1 MDAETQIL
9 QEMDI
14 QDVLREAVNNG
25 ILRVDEI
32 AASVERMKREQ
43 LLSQHSREI
52 WQDKK
57 GMYLTYIYDENG
69 KRKIRRRKTKE
80 ELENYLVKHRPHLQI
95 IYIVRMLLIGPN
107 FLQQKPLNF
116 LVCIEKHFVSYFP
129 IPYKWKVNYP

>member
-32 AASVERMKREQ
+32 AASVERMKRDQ

-52 WQDKK
+52 WQDKN
-57 GMYLTYIYDENG
+57 GMFLAYIYDEDG
-69 KRKIRRRKTKE
+69 KRKIRRRKTRE
-80 ELENYLVKHRPHLQI
+80 GGRCV
-95 IYIVRMLLIGPN
+95 
-107 FLQQKPLNF
+107 
-116 LVCIEKHFVSYFP
+116 
-129 IPYKWKVNYP
+129 

>member
-32 AASVERMKREQ
+32 AARVERMKREQ

-80 ELENYLVKHRPHLQI
+80 ELENYLVKHYKTQGEAVYLDEL
-95 IYIVRMLLIGPN
+95 M
-107 FLQQKPLNF
+107 KDWSSEK
-116 LVCIEKHFVSYFP
+116 LVYGD
-129 IPYKWKVNYP
+129 IPRQY